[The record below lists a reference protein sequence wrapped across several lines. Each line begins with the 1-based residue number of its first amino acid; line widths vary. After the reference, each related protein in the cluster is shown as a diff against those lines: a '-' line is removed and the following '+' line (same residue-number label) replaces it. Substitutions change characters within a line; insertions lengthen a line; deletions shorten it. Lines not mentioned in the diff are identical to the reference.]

1 MNDATAIASPI
12 HAPTPIASDNFN
24 CPTRISNCGNT
35 GMIRPNP
42 IASIKI
48 VTRMKIADPCFGG
61 AAPVMASSFR
71 GS

>member
-48 VTRMKIADPCFGG
+48 VSKMKIDDALFVAG
-61 AAPVMASSFR
+61 ASFMASSFR